1 MGGNEPEGTA
11 DMILRIIGSNPGSHL
26 RKIKQDVN
34 ISMGTVQYHLDRL
47 EKRGKITFTR
57 NGPQ

>member
-47 EKRGKITFTR
+47 EKREKITSTR